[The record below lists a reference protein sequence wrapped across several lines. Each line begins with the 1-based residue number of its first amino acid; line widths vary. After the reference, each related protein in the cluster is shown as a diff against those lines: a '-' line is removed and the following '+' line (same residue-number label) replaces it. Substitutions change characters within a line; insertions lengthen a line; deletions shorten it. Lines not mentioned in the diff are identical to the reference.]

1 IAEDGLDAN
10 GKWGVNRFIENGG
23 KASAVIPKCIP
34 SGHYFLRA
42 EIIGLHGA
50 STYPGAQLY
59 MECAQINVTG
69 GGNASPA
76 TVSFPGAYAGTDPG
90 ITVNIYVRFILY
102 PPLTSY
108 TIPGPRPFTCDGSTA
123 TTATVPAGATNT
135 TKTTAAATT
144 TTTSAAPTSSGT
156 VAKYGQCGGTGWTGA
171 TACASGLTCT
181 KINDYYHQC
190 L

>member
-1 IAEDGLDAN
+1 I
-10 GKWGVNRFIENGG
+10 
-23 KASAVIPKCIP
+23 S
-34 SGHYFLRA
+34 
-42 EIIGLHGA
+42 
-50 STYPGAQLY
+50 Q
-59 MECAQINVTG
+59 
-69 GGNASPA
+69 
-76 TVSFPGAYAGTDPG
+76 
-90 ITVNIYVRFILY
+90 Y

-123 TTATVPAGATNT
+123 TTATVPAGATNTT